1 MKFYERFIYRASLYT
16 VAITFAF
23 YLTATIINIPSLQM
37 SFGRYFLIL
46 ALGVTVAAAELIFS
60 VERFSIPIRYLLN
73 YSALAVTFTSVFIAV
88 RASDDKFI
96 VRGSTAIAS
105 LLAFTV
111 FYALAVLFSFL
122 IKRIKKRSSAH
133 SKGGDKEK
141 NKREEV
147 TYQPR
152 FK

>member
-60 VERFSIPIRYLLN
+60 VERFSIPVRYLLN

-96 VRGSTAIAS
+96 VRG
-105 LLAFTV
+105 
-111 FYALAVLFSFL
+111 
-122 IKRIKKRSSAH
+122 
-133 SKGGDKEK
+133 
-141 NKREEV
+141 
-147 TYQPR
+147 
-152 FK
+152 